1 MCFDPKT
8 IYMALSLLAVSFIYM
23 LYACCTGKA
32 ETLPREEKRKIREK
46 IDKQKKK
53 KVSEGKLE

>member
-1 MCFDPKT
+1 
-8 IYMALSLLAVSFIYM
+8 MALSLLAISFVYM
-23 LYACCTGKA
+23 LYAACSGKG

-53 KVSEGKLE
+53 VSEGKIE